1 VNPRQKILLT
11 AGLLGAAAAVL
22 CVRLGWGSPA
32 WWALPAFVA
41 AVTAAE
47 FATVRMVIGRQGYS
61 VALTDAFVAIGFVL
75 APGAWIP
82 LGVLLAFL
90 LANARRSPWI
100 KLVFN
105 LTQYPCA
112 IAAGLL
118 VTQTLGSGIPQA
130 AVGLVVF
137 ACLNYLLVAIPIAIT
152 AHRPYAAVVAET
164 SGLGMIHVAGNI
176 SLGLLAA
183 WLAENAPLG
192 LLGLVVP
199 LVLLWWSYRQQTERT
214 AEARLFAELARGR
227 EQIAAT
233 SVDTSAHVLLTA
245 AARLFGGAE
254 VEMLLRHP
262 DGPVRYVGDEHGVIR
277 RERVDSSAFA
287 APWVLRTMGA
297 RGVLTGVDAD
307 RPFCSAVLGDPGRP
321 LAVLIAR
328 RPKRAG
334 GFERLDAR
342 LAQVLVGQAEAWL
355 SVADLAARHDV
366 AIGQVEAYGDA
377 ARALGDLGAY
387 TAPALVVL
395 RESAERLS
403 RLAFSFT
410 GPDPVRDIVDELHA
424 VERAVASLLGAV
436 ALTSEPELIGT
447 ADDHRAPTVGTDSEW
462 TTTGRLDAVET
473 R

>member
-1 VNPRQKILLT
+1 MNPRGKILLT
-11 AGLLGAAAAVL
+11 AGLLGAVAAAL

-32 WWALPAFVA
+32 WWALPAFVV
-41 AVTAAE
+41 AVTVAE

-118 VTQTLGSGIPQA
+118 VAQALGQGIPAA
-130 AVGLVVF
+130 AVGLIVF

-152 AHRPYAAVVAET
+152 AHRRYAAVVAET
-164 SGLGMIHVAGNI
+164 SGLGMVHVAGNI

-254 VEMLLRHP
+254 IEMLLRHP

-277 RERVDSSAFA
+277 RERVDSGAFA

-328 RPKRAG
+328 RPRRAG

-366 AIGQVEAYGDA
+366 AVGQIEAYGDA
-377 ARALGDLGAY
+377 TRALGDLGAY

-436 ALTSEPELIGT
+436 ALTSEPELVGP
-447 ADDHRAPTVGTDSEW
+447 ADDRRAPSVGSDSEW

>member
-1 VNPRQKILLT
+1 MNSRQKILLT

-118 VTQTLGSGIPQA
+118 VTQTLGSGIAQA

-277 RERVDSSAFA
+277 RERRGRGS
-287 APWVLRTMGA
+287 PLLLGGA
-297 RGVLTGVDAD
+297 RRSRPSPRGAD
-307 RPFCSAVLGDPGRP
+307 RPATEAGRRVRAARCPPRPG
-321 LAVLIAR
+321 AR
-328 RPKRAG
+328 RPGRGLVVGRGSGRPARCGDRAG
-334 GFERLDAR
+334 RG
-342 LAQVLVGQAEAWL
+342 
-355 SVADLAARHDV
+355 
-366 AIGQVEAYGDA
+366 
-377 ARALGDLGAY
+377 
-387 TAPALVVL
+387 L
-395 RESAERLS
+395 R
-403 RLAFSFT
+403 
-410 GPDPVRDIVDELHA
+410 
-424 VERAVASLLGAV
+424 
-436 ALTSEPELIGT
+436 
-447 ADDHRAPTVGTDSEW
+447 
-462 TTTGRLDAVET
+462 
-473 R
+473 